1 MMHIIAFL
9 VAGPLSD
16 KESMFN
22 PEQFSQAQ
30 SLIEAHIRSF
40 DTCAKAVL
48 QSSADLVDLQLDSV
62 KNALA
67 SASDASNHMLS
78 LKDPQ
83 DWLSLTAIQSQQ
95 AVDRAQ
101 AYGRQA
107 AGIAKEAH
115 ALLAQAAVPLQGLFS
130 MQAHKSIE

>member
-1 MMHIIAFL
+1 MYIMAFL
-9 VAGPLSD
+9 VLQVPLSD

-22 PEQFSQAQ
+22 PEQYSQAQ

-48 QSSADLVDLQLDSV
+48 QSSAGLVDLQLDAV

-67 SASDASNHMLS
+67 TATDSSHHMLS

-83 DWLSLTAIQSQQ
+83 DWMNLTAVQSQQ
-95 AVDRAQ
+95 AFDRAQ

-107 AGIAKEAH
+107 AGIAREAH
-115 ALLAQAAVPLQGLFS
+115 ALLTQAAAPLQGFFNS
-130 MQAHKSIE
+130 TNETSPK

>member
-1 MMHIIAFL
+1 
-9 VAGPLSD
+9 
-16 KESMFN
+16 MFN

-30 SLIEAHIRSF
+30 FLIEAHIRSF

-48 QSSADLVDLQLDSV
+48 QSSASLVDLQLDTI
-62 KNALA
+62 KHALA
-67 SASDASNHMLS
+67 TASDASNHMLS

-83 DWLSLTAIQSQQ
+83 DWLSLTAVQSQQ

-107 AGIAKEAH
+107 AGIAKDAH
-115 ALLAQAAVPLQGLFS
+115 ALLAQAALPLQGLFS
-130 MQAHKSIE
+130 HTPHKSLE

>member
-1 MMHIIAFL
+1 
-9 VAGPLSD
+9 
-16 KESMFN
+16 MFN

-48 QSSADLVDLQLDSV
+48 QSSASLIDLQLDSV

-67 SASDASNHMLS
+67 TATDTSHHMLS

-83 DWLSLTAIQSQQ
+83 DWLSLTAVQSQQ
-95 AVDRAQ
+95 ALDRAQ

-107 AGIAKEAH
+107 AGIAKDTH
-115 ALLAQAAVPLQGLFS
+115 ALLTQAAVPLQGLFNRAS
-130 MQAHKSIE
+130 HKSIE